1 MYPQSQGVRTG
12 SVASRLPEVLDN
24 LKSEFEQLNHEASV
38 YKAQRDEN
46 ERKCK
51 LPHYNARTLKLAQ
64 RLPISFAQ
72 IRFGGHKYPNNRPK
86 LIVL

>member
-24 LKSEFEQLNHEASV
+24 LKSEFEQLSHEASV

-46 ERKCK
+46 ERKCESALYKNMSFK
-51 LPHYNARTLKLAQ
+51 LVPNHPK
-64 RLPISFAQ
+64 ISNK
-72 IRFGGHKYPNNRPK
+72 IR
-86 LIVL
+86 